1 MRKLF
6 FPILSVFISALILSF
21 AGISVAQ
28 ESRAPELS
36 DIKAADVPQLVQQ
49 LQLPAVP
56 VAAEAAILKAL
67 EPDGNGKPPVIITVP
82 GLSFDEIGP
91 GILEISTLKKIWHF
105 FFPHKRDAVNNE
117 TLAAEVQKFNEEYF
131 MLQEGEQIPELDTRI
146 VSVDVHYLE
155 DSMKSLPDFE
165 ARGLTVEP
173 FEWSRDPDESEKYV
187 KKLISHIAAVEK
199 KYRGTGRPICLIS
212 HSWGTMLAHTALH
225 RMPEMRS
232 KVKIDRWITMGS
244 PLMPGNAIVKIY
256 SKLKVKQEDFEKTVS
271 KPASV
276 KGKWINI
283 WAKHDIISNIIK
295 AADSNYQIDLAVA
308 DVDKEVVQYAKDHI
322 LSFFTTRRDLFKLRT
337 TTIWHAVYMYDY
349 DEYIKCLN
357 RQVTVKVFE
366 PLVDPSVTANY

>member
-1 MRKLF
+1 MAKLIF
-6 FPILSVFISALILSF
+6 IFLAFVLFPFSF
-21 AGISVAQ
+21 AGSA
-28 ESRAPELS
+28 EANELK
-36 DIKAADVPQLVQQ
+36 DIKAEDVHRLSEEMNLPQI
-49 LQLPAVP
+49 PA
-56 VAAEAAILKAL
+56 AAGAAIIKAL
-67 EPDGNGKPPVIITVP
+67 ETESGKPPVIITVP

-91 GILEISTLKKIWHF
+91 GILELATLKKIWNF
-105 FFPHKRDAVNNE
+105 FFPRNKEAINDE
-117 TLAAEVQKFNEEYF
+117 ILAEEVMKFNEEYF
-131 MLQEGEQIPELDTRI
+131 MLQKGEEIPVIDKRI
-146 VSVDVHYLE
+146 DVDVHYLE
-155 DSMKSLPDFE
+155 DTMKSLPDFE

-212 HSWGTMLAHTALH
+212 HSWGTMLSHTALH

-256 SKLKVKQEDFEKTVS
+256 SKLKTKQEDFEKTVS

-283 WAKHDIISNIIK
+283 WAKHDIISNKIK
-295 AADSNYQIDLAVA
+295 AADANHQIDLAVA

-337 TTIWHAVYMYDY
+337 TTLWHGVYMFDY
-349 DEYIKCLN
+349 DEHIKCLD
-357 RQVTVKVFE
+357 RQVTVKVLV